1 MFEKIAVLGVGAI
14 GSVIGAHLS
23 KAGLDV
29 TLIDHWGQ
37 HIDQMKSQGLTITH
51 EDGDSINVSVNAEH
65 LGDVSSLETQFDLV
79 FLAVKSY
86 DTEWAT
92 HFILPHMA
100 PTGII
105 VSAQNGINDDL
116 IAEIIGA
123 SRELPCVMTFGA
135 GLYEPG
141 HGLRTGDR
149 SKTAFIIGE
158 SSGVKTPRIEA
169 LSEILNNVGICE
181 ISSNIWGHR
190 WAKLAV
196 NCMANPM
203 CAASGLGSKAL
214 RQDPNLSEISIGI
227 AAEVVNTGIS
237 LGVNVEKISGV
248 DSALYQNASTDMNV
262 MEEIKTQL
270 ATDAVR
276 LGEGR
281 PSMAQD
287 VMKGRRTEISHL
299 NGYVSTRG
307 KELGV
312 ETPICES
319 IVELV
324 QKVEKGVVEPG
335 ENVFGHIKI

>member
-1 MFEKIAVLGVGAI
+1 MFEKIAILGVGAI
-14 GSVIGAHLS
+14 GSVIGAHLT
-23 KAGLDV
+23 KEGLDV

-51 EDGDSINVSVNAEH
+51 EDGDSFNVPVKSIH
-65 LGDVSSLETQFDLV
+65 LGEVSSLGTQFDLV

-92 HFILPHMA
+92 HFILPHIA
-100 PTGII
+100 PNGII

-116 IAEIIGA
+116 IAEIIGF

-158 SSGVKTPRIEA
+158 SSGINTPRIEA
-169 LSEILNNVGICE
+169 IANILSNVGICE

-214 RQDPNLSEISIGI
+214 RQDPNLTEISIGI
-227 AAEVVNTGIS
+227 AAEVVNTGTS

-248 DSALYQNASTDMNV
+248 DSSLYQAASTDMNV

-270 ATDAVR
+270 AADAVR

-287 VMKGRRTEISHL
+287 VMKGRRTEINHL
-299 NGYVSTRG
+299 NGYVANRG
-307 KELGV
+307 NELGV

-324 QKVEKGVVEPG
+324 QKVEKGVVVPDVNIFNG
-335 ENVFGHIKI
+335 INM